1 MVIISTYNLTFP
13 VETLQLLQPT
23 TNTVVVNLPN
33 ITSDT
38 YMGTEIL
45 FYKTSTVTQAIN
57 VASGSSNVILGL
69 SQEVLTT
76 IYMNTTNL
84 KFVACKTSG
93 GIYCWAAISSNLMK
107 SGSIRFTPTSYE
119 NTTTITFPVPF
130 PIAPSAITLSPS
142 FEGTYTRVSDV
153 CIESITTTN
162 FTFITHV
169 NDISVPY
176 TVYWIA
182 L

>member
-1 MVIISTYNLTFP
+1 MVVTSTHNLTFP

-23 TNTVVVNLPN
+23 TNTVIVNLPN
-33 ITSDT
+33 IINDT
-38 YMGTEIL
+38 QMGTEIL
-45 FYKTSTVTQAIN
+45 FYKTSTTNQPIN
-57 VASGSSNVILGL
+57 ASGTNKILGL

-76 IYMNTTNL
+76 INMNTTNL

-93 GIYCWAAISSNLMK
+93 GIYCWAAISSNLIK

-130 PIAPSAITLSPS
+130 PIAPTAITLTPS

-169 NDISVPY
+169 NDITVPY